1 MSTMNAKQ
9 IRQLIEEVSGVH
21 PIPEHTA
28 QSLIDYVEHGWQPG
42 SFLTAVLEND
52 LEGAA
57 FRADQQNKLYLAN
70 IAMIVRWSGA
80 DLLHKA
86 NKCM

>member
-1 MSTMNAKQ
+1 MSNMNAKQ
-9 IRQLIEEVSGVH
+9 IRQLIEDAQKVH

-52 LEGAA
+52 LGGAA
-57 FRADQQNKLYLAN
+57 FRADMENKLCLAN
-70 IAMIVRWSGA
+70 IAMIVRWSGL
-80 DLLHKA
+80 DRLYQSSKQ
-86 NKCM
+86 

>member
-9 IRQLIEEVSGVH
+9 I
-21 PIPEHTA
+21 P

-57 FRADQQNKLYLAN
+57 FRADMENKLYLAN
-70 IAMIVRWSGA
+70 IAMIVRWSGL
-80 DLLHKA
+80 DLWHQSSKQ
-86 NKCM
+86 

>member
-1 MSTMNAKQ
+1 MSNMNAKQ
-9 IRQLIEEVSGVH
+9 IRQLIEEVRNVH

-28 QSLIDYVEHGWQPG
+28 QSMIDYVEHGWQPG

-57 FRADQQNKLYLAN
+57 FRADMENKLYLAN
-70 IAMIVRWSGA
+70 IAMIVRWSGL
-80 DLLHKA
+80 DRWYQE
-86 NKCM
+86 NKK

>member
-1 MSTMNAKQ
+1 MSTMNGKQ
-9 IRQLIEEVSGVH
+9 IRQLIEEVSGIYY
-21 PIPEHTA
+21 IPEHTA

-57 FRADQQNKLYLAN
+57 FHADPQNKRYLAN
-70 IAMIVRWSGA
+70 IAMIVRWAGL
-80 DLLHKA
+80 DRWHKE
-86 NKCM
+86 NK